1 MTAITAGLVRELR
14 EATGAGMMDCKKALT
29 ENNGDM
35 EAATDW
41 LRVKGLSKAAKKSDR
56 AAVDGLVAV
65 KVDGMKGSV
74 LEVNA
79 ETDFVA
85 RNESFQE
92 FVSTLASLTLT
103 SGADVAELN
112 DQQYPGVNRS
122 VAEELADKIATIG
135 ENMNIRRSKILEVAD
150 GVVVSYMHNPVVD
163 GLGKIGVLIA
173 LESKGEKEALASL
186 GKQLCMHVAAAD
198 PVPAAISEA
207 ELDSAIIEKERTIL
221 LEQARESG
229 RPEEI
234 IEKMVEGRLAKF
246 KKELCLMD
254 QVFVVDGETKISDV
268 LSKSSKDLGQEVT
281 LKAFARFQLGEGME
295 KKEDDFA
302 AEVAAMAS

>member
-207 ELDSAIIEKERTIL
+207 ELDPAIIEKERTIL

-234 IEKMVEGRLAKF
+234 IKKMVEGRLAKF

>member
-207 ELDSAIIEKERTIL
+207 ELDPAIIEKERTIL

>member
-163 GLGKIGVLIA
+163 GLGKIGVLI
-173 LESKGEKEALASL
+173 
-186 GKQLCMHVAAAD
+186 
-198 PVPAAISEA
+198 
-207 ELDSAIIEKERTIL
+207 
-221 LEQARESG
+221 
-229 RPEEI
+229 
-234 IEKMVEGRLAKF
+234 
-246 KKELCLMD
+246 
-254 QVFVVDGETKISDV
+254 
-268 LSKSSKDLGQEVT
+268 
-281 LKAFARFQLGEGME
+281 
-295 KKEDDFA
+295 
-302 AEVAAMAS
+302 